1 MINSTC
7 KGTKLVT
14 RNQDIKSGQSDFAVG
29 SQKSFF
35 ERAENV
41 RLQPLA
47 VNQNPATIWLATFL
61 PKRRQV
67 NRGLKSIIYLSSC

>member
-47 VNQNPATIWLATFL
+47 ETQIPLQFGYILFC
-61 PKRRQV
+61 PKD
-67 NRGLKSIIYLSSC
+67 GKSIDV